1 MANEIKDQIGVN
13 EKLLE
18 TITKIVDSIARQR
31 KLHEV
36 QDRINQK
43 IIQDIQDIKHK
54 LQLNKVGANKKWQA

>member
-1 MANEIKDQIGVN
+1 MINEIKDQIGVN

-43 IIQDIQDIKHK
+43 IIQDIQDIKLELK
-54 LQLNKVGANKKWQA
+54 LNKTGVNKKWKA

>member
-43 IIQDIQDIKHK
+43 IIQDIQDIKLELK
-54 LQLNKVGANKKWQA
+54 LNKTGVNKKWKA

>member
-1 MANEIKDQIGVN
+1 MANEIKDQISVN

-43 IIQDIQDIKHK
+43 IIQDIQDIKLELK
-54 LQLNKVGANKKWQA
+54 LNKTGVNKKWKA

>member
-1 MANEIKDQIGVN
+1 MANKIKDQIGVN

-43 IIQDIQDIKHK
+43 IIQDIQDIKLEIK
-54 LQLNKVGANKKWQA
+54 LKKTGVNKKWKA